1 MKKTHLFWF
10 AMLAFLLLGCR
21 NEDFSN
27 SLAESKREEE
37 FFRNNDENTN
47 SKNFNA
53 SLVSSTISKLKK
65 INDKTD
71 FISKLSDK
79 TGLPA
84 WNYIAKSKIK
94 TANKGGDGG
103 QILIVPLKVEDG
115 FLSSLMYIKNA
126 DSSDPTVY
134 TVTNEQL
141 KDFAENKSI
150 DKDTRE
156 SILRT
161 FISFDNAMF
170 GSRLYSSIPSDLFEN
185 VPLKE
190 NHDHKSFVIGQ
201 YEPTQNMDIEQ
212 CFMTFHCKNQLE
224 ESRCD
229 MCWKCV
235 SITCPLGGGNTDYEP
250 DFPNSPGG
258 NDDGGND
265 GGGQTNP
272 NIPWYLQNP
281 EIDIFSYSPI
291 VQSVFQSL
299 TDYGIVLHVSQVN
312 YLQENNTIAQRFRT
326 YLASDNSLV
335 KSQNTT
341 MGINF
346 FMDNP
351 GATWQDF
358 LNQVPKTPCENIK
371 AQRENTLFQSK
382 MTDLKGKTS
391 LKKETGYIQKNGG
404 DYEYKDNASATDQN
418 NSLSLPSPATNKYIK
433 GYMHTH
439 VDDFEDSNG
448 YTRIG
453 IKAMSPADVSYFM
466 DLVKN
471 AQDAARPLEDVYAVM
486 VSSSVNYQ
494 IRFTGSQ
501 YQIKTF
507 TDAQR
512 DAFRDSYTTL
522 MGSRI
527 GNQKLLELGF
537 LQFISEK
544 MNLKGITLYGM
555 NADGTTTEIKL
566 NADKTETAEN
576 TCSN

>member
-1 MKKTHLFWF
+1 MTRL
-10 AMLAFLLLGCR
+10 
-21 NEDFSN
+21 
-27 SLAESKREEE
+27 
-37 FFRNNDENTN
+37 
-47 SKNFNA
+47 
-53 SLVSSTISKLKK
+53 I
-65 INDKTD
+65 

-84 WNYIAKSKIK
+84 WNYIAKSKSN
-94 TANKGGDGG
+94 TANKGADGG
-103 QILIVPLKVEDG
+103 QILIVPLKVEEG
-115 FLSSLMYIKNA
+115 FLSSLMYVKNA

-190 NHDHKSFVIGQ
+190 NHDHKSFTIGQ

-281 EIDIFSYSPI
+281 EIDIFSKSPA

-299 TDYGIVLHVSQVN
+299 TDYGFVMHVSQVN
-312 YLQENNTIAQRFRT
+312 YLQENNTIAQRFKT
-326 YLASDNSLV
+326 YLASNNSLE
-335 KSQNTT
+335 KSQNAN

-351 GATWQDF
+351 GAKWQDF
-358 LNQVPKTPCENIK
+358 LNQVANTPCAKTK
-371 AQRENTLFQSK
+371 ALIE
-382 MTDLKGKTS
+382 G
-391 LKKETGYIQKNGG
+391 
-404 DYEYKDNASATDQN
+404 
-418 NSLSLPSPATNKYIK
+418 
-433 GYMHTH
+433 
-439 VDDFEDSNG
+439 
-448 YTRIG
+448 
-453 IKAMSPADVSYFM
+453 ADV
-466 DLVKN
+466 K
-471 AQDAARPLEDVYAVM
+471 PKLE
-486 VSSSVNYQ
+486 Q
-494 IRFTGSQ
+494 L
-501 YQIKTF
+501 
-507 TDAQR
+507 
-512 DAFRDSYTTL
+512 YTKAK
-522 MGSRI
+522 SI
-527 GNQKLLELGF
+527 GGGELGF
-537 LQFISEK
+537 MIKNNGTPTDMIPGGWFSIRKLYQHQRRG
-544 MNLKGITLYGM
+544 GIILLY
-555 NADGTTTEIKL
+555 TW
-566 NADKTETAEN
+566 
-576 TCSN
+576 

>member
-1 MKKTHLFWF
+1 MRKKLCLWCNFVIVAVLF
-10 AMLAFLLLGCR
+10 LSSCR
-21 NEDFSN
+21 NEDFSS

-37 FFRNNDENTN
+37 FFRNNTEGADFKNVNT
-47 SKNFNA
+47 
-53 SLVSSTISKLKK
+53 SLVSSTISKLKNL
-65 INDKTD
+65 NDKTD

-79 TGLPA
+79 DGLPA

-115 FLSSLMYIKNA
+115 FLSSLMYVKNA

-190 NHDHKSFVIGQ
+190 NHDHKSFTIGQ

-281 EIDIFSYSPI
+281 EIDIFSKSPA

-299 TDYGIVLHVSQVN
+299 TDYGFVMHVSQVN
-312 YLQENNTIAQRFRT
+312 YLQENNTIAQRFKT
-326 YLASDNSLV
+326 YLASNNSLE
-335 KSQNTT
+335 KSKFAIW
-341 MGINF
+341 GINF

-351 GATWQDF
+351 DTTWEQFYNWF
-358 LNQVPKTPCENIK
+358 LTPSEGKDWNYDANFWDDPNLTFP
-371 AQRENTLFQSK
+371 AQ
-382 MTDLKGKTS
+382 
-391 LKKETGYIQKNGG
+391 
-404 DYEYKDNASATDQN
+404 
-418 NSLSLPSPATNKYIK
+418 SLPSWSAFSSAYPNQTSAQMYGVVGGAVAQAQIDYPVETQNGCALKVSRALNYSGVIIPNIPGKTLKGADNKNYFLNAKSLNARMRKTFGVSPSNPRHINITKLQGGINGKNFPNLIK
-433 GYMHTH
+433 NKKGIFSMVSPPNSTWASGHADILY
-439 VDDFEDSNG
+439 SNG
-448 YTRIG
+448 TC
-453 IKAMSPADVSYFM
+453 KAGCHFFDGDILYIDFW
-466 DLVKN
+466 
-471 AQDAARPLEDVYAVM
+471 
-486 VSSSVNYQ
+486 
-494 IRFTGSQ
+494 
-501 YQIKTF
+501 
-507 TDAQR
+507 
-512 DAFRDSYTTL
+512 
-522 MGSRI
+522 
-527 GNQKLLELGF
+527 EL
-537 LQFISEK
+537 
-544 MNLKGITLYGM
+544 N
-555 NADGTTTEIKL
+555 
-566 NADKTETAEN
+566 
-576 TCSN
+576 